1 MSTKQRADIRL
12 TETGQVDSRQK
23 AQALIM
29 AGQVYLGERQIKKAS
44 EMVPG
49 DEELT
54 IRGTVDRIASR
65 GFHKLEKAI
74 EVFRPSLEGRVC
86 MDIGAAA
93 GGFTDVLLRSGAGH
107 VYAIDVGY
115 GQFDYQLSQD
125 PRVTVMERT
134 NARTLTP
141 DMFEL
146 HPTMTVMDVSFISIT
161 KILPAAIGIMGE
173 EGQVITLVK
182 PQFEA
187 GRGLVGKNGVVRE
200 ESTHRQVLRA
210 VCDAADALGWS
221 VRQLTYSPI
230 TGPKGNI
237 EFLADLQPGIVP
249 APTDTDI
256 AALVKEAHEVLKKGA
271 A

>member
-1 MSTKQRADIRL
+1 MKQRADIRL
-12 TETGQVDSRQK
+12 TESGQVDSRQK

-44 EMVPG
+44 ELISG

-54 IRGTVDRIASR
+54 IRGPVDRIASR
-65 GFHKLEKAI
+65 GFHKLEKSI
-74 EVFRPSLEGRVC
+74 EVFRPALQGRVC

-93 GGFTDVLLRSGAGH
+93 GGFTDVLLRNGAGH

-141 DMFEL
+141 DMFDL
-146 HPTMTVMDVSFISIT
+146 HPTMTVMDVSFISVT
-161 KILPAAIGIMGE
+161 LILPAVFGVLGGAGRLISLI
-173 EGQVITLVK
+173 K

-187 GRGLVGKNGVVRE
+187 GRAQIGKHGVVSKPSAHVE
-200 ESTHRQVLRA
+200 VLRR
-210 VCDAADALGWS
+210 VADFAPTLGWR
-221 VRQLTYSPI
+221 VRALDYSPI
-230 TGPKGNI
+230 AGGSGNL
-237 EFLADLQPGIVP
+237 EFLADFVP
-249 APTDTDI
+249 EGRCKHFITPEEI
-256 AALVKEAHEVLKKGA
+256 AALVKRAHGAVPLK
-271 A
+271 

>member
-1 MSTKQRADIRL
+1 MKQRVDVRL
-12 TETGQVDSRQK
+12 TETGLVDSRQK

-29 AGQVYLGERQIKKAS
+29 AGQVYVGERQIRKAS
-44 EMVPG
+44 EMLAE
-49 DEELT
+49 DET
-54 IRGTVDRIASR
+54 PVIRGPVDRIASR

-74 EVFRPSLEGRVC
+74 AVFQPALRGRVC

-93 GGFTDVLLRSGAGH
+93 GGFTDVLLRNGAGH

-115 GQFDYQLSQD
+115 GQFDYALSQD
-125 PRVTVMERT
+125 ERVTVMERT
-134 NARTLTP
+134 NARTLTR
-141 DMFEL
+141 DMFAL
-146 HPTMTVMDVSFISIT
+146 HPTLTVMDVSFISIV
-161 KILPAAIGIMGE
+161 KILPAAIAVMGE

-200 ESTHRQVLRA
+200 ESTHRQVLRS

-221 VRQLTYSPI
+221 VRQLTFSPI

-237 EFLADLQPGIVP
+237 EFLADLRPGLVA
-249 APTDTDI
+249 APTDAEI
-256 AALVKEAHEVLKKGA
+256 AALVREAHEQLRKE
-271 A
+271 

>member
-1 MSTKQRADIRL
+1 MKQRADIRL
-12 TETGQVDSRQK
+12 TESGQVDSRQK

-44 EMVPG
+44 EMISE
-49 DEELT
+49 DETLT
-54 IRGTVDRIASR
+54 IRGPVDRIASR

-74 EVFRPSLEGRVC
+74 EVFQPPLDGRVC

-93 GGFTDVLLRSGAGH
+93 GGFTDVLLRHGAGH

-115 GQFDYQLSQD
+115 GQFDYALSQD

-134 NARTLTP
+134 NARTLTR
-141 DMFEL
+141 DVFDL
-146 HPTMTVMDVSFISIT
+146 QPTLAVMDVSFISIT
-161 KILPAAIGIMGE
+161 KILPALIGIMGE
-173 EGQVITLVK
+173 AGRVITLVK

-200 ESTHRQVLRA
+200 ESTHRMVLRSIA
-210 VCDAADALGWS
+210 DAADALQWS
-221 VRQLTYSPI
+221 VRQFTYSPI

-237 EFLADLQPGIVP
+237 EFLADLQPGLVP
-249 APTDTDI
+249 APTDAEI
-256 AALVKEAHEVLKKGA
+256 AALVKEAHEKLRKE
-271 A
+271 

>member
-1 MSTKQRADIRL
+1 MKQRADVRL
-12 TETGQVDSRQK
+12 TESGQVDSRQK

-44 EMVPG
+44 EMIPEE
-49 DEELT
+49 EELT
-54 IRGTVDRIASR
+54 IRGPVDRIASR

-74 EVFRPSLEGRVC
+74 AVFQPDLKGRVC

-93 GGFTDVLLRSGAGH
+93 GGFTDVLLRNGAGH

-141 DMFEL
+141 DMFDL
-146 HPTMTVMDVSFISIT
+146 HPTLTVMDVSFISIT
-161 KILPAAIGIMGE
+161 KILPAAISIMGP
-173 EGQVITLVK
+173 EGRVITLVK

-200 ESTHRQVLRA
+200 ESTHRQVLRSI
-210 VCDAADALGWS
+210 CDAADQLGWS
-221 VRQLTYSPI
+221 VRRLTFSPI

-237 EFLADLQPGIVP
+237 EFLADLQPGLAT
-249 APTDTDI
+249 APTDQEI
-256 AALVKEAHEVLKKGA
+256 AELVKQAHEELNKG
-271 A
+271 

>member
-1 MSTKQRADIRL
+1 MKQRADIRL
-12 TETGQVDSRQK
+12 TEAGQVDSRQK

-44 EMVPG
+44 ELIP
-49 DEELT
+49 EEETLT

-74 EVFRPSLEGRVC
+74 EVFRPQVAGRVC

-93 GGFTDVLLRSGAGH
+93 GGFTDVLLRNGAGH

-115 GQFDYQLSQD
+115 GQFDYALSQD

-134 NARTLTP
+134 NARTLTG
-141 DMFEL
+141 DMFAL
-146 HPTMTVMDVSFISIT
+146 HPTLTVMDVSFISIT
-161 KILPAAIGIMGE
+161 KILPAAIAVMGP
-173 EGQVITLVK
+173 EGQVVTLVK

-210 VCDAADALGWS
+210 VADAADALEWS
-221 VRQLTYSPI
+221 VRCFTYSPI

-237 EFLADLQPGIVP
+237 EFLADLQPGLAP
-249 APTDTDI
+249 APTDAEI
-256 AALVKEAHEVLKKGA
+256 AALVREAHEALGK
-271 A
+271 

>member
-1 MSTKQRADIRL
+1 MKQRADIRL
-12 TETGQVDSRQK
+12 TETGLVDSRQK

-29 AGQVYLGERQIKKAS
+29 AGQVYVGERQIKKPS
-44 EMVPG
+44 ELITD

-54 IRGTVDRIASR
+54 LRGTVDRIASR

-74 EVFRPSLEGRVC
+74 EVFRPEVAGRVC

-93 GGFTDVLLRSGAGH
+93 GGFTDVLLRHGAGH

-115 GQFDYQLSQD
+115 GQFDYALSQD

-141 DMFEL
+141 DMFDL
-146 HPTMTVMDVSFISIT
+146 HPTLTVMDVSFISIT
-161 KILPAAIGIMGE
+161 KILPAAIAVMGE
-173 EGQVITLVK
+173 KGQVVTLVK

-200 ESTHRQVLRA
+200 ESTHRAVLRA
-210 VCDAADALGWS
+210 IADAADQLQWS
-221 VRQLTYSPI
+221 IRQFTWSPI

-237 EFLADLQPGIVP
+237 EFLADLRPGLAP
-249 APTDTDI
+249 APTDEAI
-256 AALVKEAHEVLKKGA
+256 AALVKEAHEALKKP
-271 A
+271 

>member
-1 MSTKQRADIRL
+1 MKQRADVRL
-12 TETGQVDSRQK
+12 TESGQVDSRQK

-44 EMVPG
+44 EMIPG
-49 DEELT
+49 EEELT
-54 IRGTVDRIASR
+54 IRGPVDRIASR

-74 EVFRPSLEGRVC
+74 EVFQPDVQGRVC

-93 GGFTDVLLRSGAGH
+93 GGFTDVLLRNGAGH

-141 DMFEL
+141 DMFDL

-161 KILPAAIGIMGE
+161 KILPAAIGVMGP
-173 EGQVITLVK
+173 EGRVITLVK

-200 ESTHRQVLRA
+200 ESTHRAVLRA
-210 VCDAADALGWS
+210 VADAADALGWS
-221 VRQLTYSPI
+221 VRRFTFSPI

-237 EFLADLQPGIVP
+237 EFLADLQPGLVP
-249 APTDTDI
+249 APTDADI
-256 AALVKEAHEVLKKGA
+256 AALVREAHDILKKEPV
-271 A
+271 

>member
-1 MSTKQRADIRL
+1 MKQRADSML
-12 TETGQVDSRQK
+12 TEAGQVDSRQK
-23 AQALIM
+23 AQARIL

-44 EMVPG
+44 EMIPEE
-49 DEELT
+49 EELT
-54 IRGTVDRIASR
+54 IRGPVDRIASR
-65 GFHKLEKAI
+65 GFHKLERAI
-74 EVFRPSLEGRVC
+74 EVFQPQVAGRVC

-93 GGFTDVLLRSGAGH
+93 GGFTDVLLRNGAGH

-134 NARTLTP
+134 NARTLTR
-141 DMFEL
+141 DMFDL
-146 HPTMTVMDVSFISIT
+146 HPTLTVMDVSFISIT

-173 EGQVITLVK
+173 EGQIVTLVK

-200 ESTHRQVLRA
+200 ESTHRQVLRMIA
-210 VCDAADALGWS
+210 DAADELQWS
-221 VRQLTYSPI
+221 VRQFTYSPI

-237 EFLADLQPGIVP
+237 EFLADIRPGLAP
-249 APTDTDI
+249 APTDADI
-256 AALVKEAHEVLKKGA
+256 AALVKEAHEILKKGQQ
-271 A
+271 

>member
-1 MSTKQRADIRL
+1 MKQRADIRL
-12 TETGQVDSRQK
+12 TEAGQVDSRQK

-44 EMVPG
+44 EMIS
-49 DEELT
+49 EEDVLT
-54 IRGTVDRIASR
+54 IRGPVDRIASR
-65 GFHKLEKAI
+65 GFHKLERAI
-74 EVFRPSLEGRVC
+74 EVFRPSISGRVC

-93 GGFTDVLLRSGAGH
+93 GGFTDVLLRNGAGH

-161 KILPAAIGIMGE
+161 KILPAAISVMGGA
-173 EGQVITLVK
+173 GQVITLVK

-187 GRGLVGKNGVVRE
+187 GRELVGKNGVVRE
-200 ESTHRQVLRA
+200 ESTHRLVLRTIA
-210 VCDAADALGWS
+210 DAADQLGWS
-221 VRQLTYSPI
+221 VRQFTYSPI

-237 EFLADLQPGIVP
+237 EFLADLQPGLCP
-249 APTDTDI
+249 APTDAEI
-256 AALVKEAHEVLKKGA
+256 AALVREAHQTLRKSPTD
-271 A
+271 